1 MILDKKQILEYQ
13 QNRDPYLMIDY
24 VEDVVPEKY
33 AKGYKKLNADEWFFK
48 VHWASDP
55 NMPAML
61 QTEAM
66 VQMAAM
72 SLLTIPEH
80 KGKVVYL
87 TSASKLQFKKKI
99 LPDTKLNIETKI
111 LNFKRGIANCTA
123 KGIVDNQVACLGEFT
138 IVLPDVINKFKI
150 EK

>member
-1 MILDKKQILEYQ
+1 MILDKKILEYQ

-33 AKGYKKLNADEWFFK
+33 AIGYKKLNADEWFFK

-55 NMPAML
+55 NIAML
-61 QTEAM
+61 QTGYGSDS
-66 VQMAAM
+66 AM

>member
-1 MILDKKQILEYQ
+1 MILDKTKILEYQ

-24 VEDVVPEKY
+24 VEDVVPAKY
-33 AKGYKKLNADEWFFK
+33 ANGYKILNANEWFFK
-48 VHWASDP
+48 VHWAGDP

-72 SLLTIPEH
+72 SLLTIPEY

-87 TSASKLQFKKKI
+87 TSASKLEFKKKI
-99 LPDTKLNIETKI
+99 LPNSKLNLETKI
-111 LNFKRGIANCTA
+111 LNFKRGIANCSA
-123 KGIVDNQVACLGEFT
+123 KGIVDDKVACFGEFT

-150 EK
+150 GK